1 MLLYFDVTNVNVF
14 FDKKKIIIIKLKIA
28 YKIRVNEIVAIL
40 KTDDISLSIT
50 LPLKPKIKVL
60 FLFLV

>member
-1 MLLYFDVTNVNVF
+1 MLLYFDVTNVNFF
-14 FDKKKIIIIKLKIA
+14 FDKKKIIIIKIKIA